1 MFFTNLGCGKM
12 VNLDFI
18 NNTTKIIVGII
29 AILLCIIV
37 YFITPDY
44 IEFYLIFIFLIP
56 AIALIAPNDVIKNS
70 KIVGAIVLV
79 LVAIVAYLAIN
90 GMNSA
95 YDILTNL
102 YVAGQLSTL
111 PVAKDIEACSQ
122 GYLMVLLNALF
133 NIITAVMFFIQTTI
147 IEDEPF

>member
-70 KIVGAIVLV
+70 KIEMLN
-79 LVAIVAYLAIN
+79 YRK
-90 GMNSA
+90 
-95 YDILTNL
+95 ILYNCIM
-102 YVAGQLSTL
+102 
-111 PVAKDIEACSQ
+111 K
-122 GYLMVLLNALF
+122 
-133 NIITAVMFFIQTTI
+133 ITV
-147 IEDEPF
+147 

>member
-1 MFFTNLGCGKM
+1 M
-12 VNLDFI
+12 LDLKFV

-37 YFITPDY
+37 YFISPKY
-44 IEFYLIFIFLIP
+44 IELYLIFIFVIP
-56 AIALIAPNDVIKNS
+56 AIALLYPNDTIKNFVPLGV
-70 KIVGAIVLV
+70 ITLV

-90 GMNSA
+90 GMNNA
-95 YDILTNL
+95 YDVLTNL
-102 YVAGQLSTL
+102 YVAGQLTTL

-133 NIITAVMFFIQTTI
+133 NIITAVMFFIKTTSI
-147 IEDEPF
+147 DDDF